1 MSFISPNPQILLEP
15 AEWAW
20 ATWRTRQPL
29 PRPEASPFDRADAL
43 QRLKKIRRLK
53 SGRWDWSKV
62 DTPMMR
68 SSQEAIF
75 WYQAFTTALKFVQ
88 VKEFLAACQEPI
100 ISIAPSTEDFSN
112 WIQHTDRRQIDPQIL
127 KPLSYFF
134 TPSQL
139 LDWAVEKND
148 WGRGWLRNWLLQGIQ
163 YFVLPYLTDAEIAVV
178 RENIRA
184 TWHQWDLDRHLDLL
198 ILFGLHPEMQQIVEN
213 LQPTRNQQYWWP
225 AGAIFGLES
234 AEQVLYYGRKFKLR
248 FNRRNQVYAWL
259 ANTELAGLEIIYQS
273 IAAIDNNKERAAAHE
288 MFYALSLTVP
298 SPTIAP
304 HVFALMEKS
313 RVVGLAEDWLTTNTS
328 LAIEGLLPQAIDNS
342 RICAWLK
349 LVARQG
355 HRQQIEMTMQKI
367 SASDYQEL
375 AEKILDLELAI
386 PPSNTPQLFTKLPN
400 ILQPKV
406 DEEMATFDWIKASDL
421 PRITIDNIPISLEQ
435 QQIVLNLIYD
445 EDIDLQPLV
454 AAVDRQSLSD
464 FIYEFLIC
472 GELKK
477 EHYSCRRVLRKL
489 ANCADDRA
497 VSTIMHLMQ
506 VDSWSAKNVETCLTA
521 LATIGGN
528 LAILELM
535 KLLYLEG
542 NIPNVAATLTS
553 MVAPRGIDN
562 FTIPNSLLVYTEENR
577 WRMEQH
583 ALDYFISIATN
594 KRELTSLLKLQNR
607 RLESQM
613 LDGTPISRE
622 SFQAC
627 LASPIFAPLFQQ
639 LVWAGYQRDGNKTCL
654 RITEDFTFADMH
666 DNLLTVK
673 PESFVFFSLPH
684 PLSLSAPEL
693 LAWQN
698 LLSDYKIMQP
708 FEQLNRSIY
717 IANLEDSIYTDFRDR
732 SVFSLKLTSSLKK
745 AGWQS
750 HSDLR
755 GNWQDFTK
763 TYVDSHITAVVRTA
777 RTTQEYTNRYVD
789 RIFFI
794 DGNPN
799 QLDVS
804 HSKGAVEF
812 AAVPVIFF
820 SEVLRAIDIIL
831 KPKNSG

>member
-148 WGRGWLRNWLLQGIQ
+148 WGRGWLRNWFLQGIQ

-213 LQPTRNQQYWWP
+213 LQPTRNQQYWWT
-225 AGAIFGLES
+225 AVAIFGLES

-497 VSTIMHLMQ
+497 VSTIMYLMQ

>member
-148 WGRGWLRNWLLQGIQ
+148 WGRGWLRNWFLQGIQ

-225 AGAIFGLES
+225 AVAIFGLES

-497 VSTIMHLMQ
+497 VSTIMYLMQ